1 MMLYDHIFSLPSCSL
16 IFYLLACINN
26 TAFLN
31 RVSSNNLNCGL
42 LLFNE
47 LCVLMKVANNALTIN
62 GLAITML
69 NAINMRFYGCCLF
82 KMVKC
87 RVKIINL
94 VFEFGLLGSVVRE
107 LSGCYC

>member
-1 MMLYDHIFSLPSCSL
+1 
-16 IFYLLACINN
+16 
-26 TAFLN
+26 
-31 RVSSNNLNCGL
+31 
-42 LLFNE
+42 
-47 LCVLMKVANNALTIN
+47 MKVANNALTIN

-94 VFEFGLLGSVVRE
+94 VFEFGYLGRS
-107 LSGCYC
+107 